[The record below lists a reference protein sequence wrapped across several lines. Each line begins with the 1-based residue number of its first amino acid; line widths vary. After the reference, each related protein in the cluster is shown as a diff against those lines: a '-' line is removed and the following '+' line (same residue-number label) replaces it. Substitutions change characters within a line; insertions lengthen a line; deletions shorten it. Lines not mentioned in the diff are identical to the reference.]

1 MSAMARKARQ
11 AFTLIELLVVVA
23 IIALLISILLP
34 SLTAARNQA
43 KQVTCLANMR
53 SCSQAAVIFATDR
66 RGRFQLVSDEVGV
79 AKADGSRQQ
88 YAYGEG
94 GELLSWPV
102 ALARAAGIDYKN
114 NWDWGVRAVTF
125 EQAKGLQA
133 EMKRDNGM
141 VVCPSDRVEIASPF
155 YPRNK
160 PNSFG
165 GINNNGLRGSGGGVG
180 SSGGNAAYWGYLS
193 YGINEDV
200 TGAETAESA
209 GRPACWRS
217 TFQNGRWYD
226 ARGEFS
232 YPPAYPGSNDGWRLQ
247 GELDKVYQPG
257 EVGLIFEAGRDEDRA
272 DITGFAN
279 LVLTAQTNG
288 PYLGDFQQF
297 HQARMP
303 VNRHPKGRI
312 NILYAD
318 GHGDSAIPVEFSADG
333 LPLKYAPR
341 VRVSPYSTGTRD

>member
-1 MSAMARKARQ
+1 MNGVGAKTRN

-53 SCSQAAVIFATDR
+53 SCSQASVVFATDR
-66 RGRFQLVSDEVGV
+66 QGRFQLVSDEVGV
-79 AKADGSRQQ
+79 AKADASRQRF
-88 YAYGEG
+88 AYGEG

-102 ALARAAGIDYKN
+102 ALANAAGISYKN
-114 NWDWGVRAVTF
+114 NWDWGVRARTY
-125 EQAKGLQA
+125 EEAKQLQG
-133 EMKRDNGM
+133 EIKRDNGM
-141 VVCPSDRVEIASPF
+141 VTCPSDRVEIASPF

-165 GINNNGLRGSGGGVG
+165 GINNNGLRGSGNGVG
-180 SSGGNAAYWGYLS
+180 SSGSDAAYWGYLS
-193 YGINEDV
+193 YGISEDV

-217 TFQNGRWYD
+217 TYRDGQWYE

-232 YPPAYPGSNDGWRLQ
+232 YPPAFPGARDGWRLQ
-247 GELDKVYQPG
+247 GELDKVYQPAA
-257 EVGLIFEAGRDEDRA
+257 VGLIFEAGRDEDRA

-279 LVLTAQTNG
+279 LVLSAQANG
-288 PYLGDFQQF
+288 PYLGDFQQY

-303 VNRHPKGRI
+303 INRHPKGRI

-318 GHGDSAIPVEFSADG
+318 GHGDSAIPAQFGTAG

-341 VRVSPYSTGTRD
+341 VRVSPYSPGSRD